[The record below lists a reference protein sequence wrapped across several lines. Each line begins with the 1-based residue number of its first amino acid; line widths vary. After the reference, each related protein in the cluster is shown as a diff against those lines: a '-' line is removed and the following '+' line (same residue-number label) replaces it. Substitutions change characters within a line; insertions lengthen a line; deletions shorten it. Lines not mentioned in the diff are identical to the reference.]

1 MKSVLDASFFFADLP
16 LEGELYT
23 TPLVVS
29 ELKDLRS
36 KGRLESLLTRGLVVT
51 EPGPESRRRVE
62 DAADRSGDRI
72 VLSRAD
78 VELLALALELGALL
92 FTDDFAVQ
100 NTATVL
106 GVETRSLV
114 QRKAVRRT
122 WRFRCNGCGR
132 YYSQPGYCTVCGA
145 IIKRK
150 LK

>member
-1 MKSVLDASFFFADLP
+1 MKSVLDASVFFTDLP

-23 TPLVVS
+23 TPLVIS

-36 KGRLESLLTRGLVVT
+36 KGRLESLLTQGLVVT
-51 EPGPESRRRVE
+51 EPGRESRRRVE
-62 DAADRSGDRI
+62 DAAEQSGDRI

-78 VELLALALELGALL
+78 IDLLALALELGAVIL
-92 FTDDFAVQ
+92 TDDFAIQ
-100 NTATVL
+100 NTAPIL
-106 GVETRSLV
+106 GVETLSLM

-122 WRFRCNGCGR
+122 WRFRCTGCGR
-132 YYSQPGYCTVCGA
+132 YYSQPGYCMVCGA